1 MAFYLDVSAAVHRR
15 AGLGRYAESLAYALA
30 LVVGIEFL
38 SGYALLHPAV
48 FGRLLS
54 KPLAFRLHM
63 AIQPVMAFCFLFHLL
78 LSARNRLRASPS
90 RAGKKTP
97 LLDIAFAIAGI
108 ALFSVSLYFAIK
120 G

>member
-1 MAFYLDVSAAVHRR
+1 VKKPDLAKVLQR
-15 AGLGRYAESLAYALA
+15 SLAYALA
-30 LVVGIEFL
+30 IVVGVEFI

-48 FGRLLS
+48 FGRMLS

-63 AIQPVMAFCFLFHLL
+63 AIQPVMAFFFLSHLL
-78 LSARNRLRASPS
+78 LSVRNRLRASAS

-97 LLDIAFAIAGI
+97 LLDIAFSLAGI
-108 ALFSVSLYFAIK
+108 GLFSVSLYFAIK